1 MKPIVTT
8 AKEAILAIPK
18 GQRIFIGSGAAIPQV
33 LVDALTENKEH
44 FLDNEVVQI
53 LTLGT
58 AHFAKKGFEKYFRNN
73 NFFIGAN
80 VREAV
85 QEGRADFTP
94 MFLSEVPALL
104 KSRSFPIAAALVSVT
119 PPDKNGMCSLGVS
132 VDVVKSGLDSA
143 KLKIAQINTKMPR
156 TFGDSLIP
164 YKAFDYVVMADQD
177 IFELSASH
185 LEIDEVSAAI
195 GKNIAGMIKDG
206 DVLQTGIGSIPNA
219 VLKNLTNKN
228 DLGVHTEM
236 FPDGLAELLQNG
248 NITNKTKKVLHGR
261 CLTGFCMGTKKLY
274 DFVHENPLIQFY
286 PSEFTNDPFIIAQ
299 NDNMVSINSA
309 LQVDLT
315 GQVCADSIGHK
326 FYSGIGGQVDFIR
339 GASRSKGGKAILA
352 LPSTAKNG
360 TVSRI
365 VSGLLPGA
373 GVVTSRGDVRYVV
386 TEYGVAYLHGKS
398 IRQRALEL
406 IQISHPNFRDELLEF
421 VKNHKYVYFDQK
433 LLQSGISYPKVW
445 EEHGLF
451 ENKDCYFRPVKI
463 TDEKKLQDLFYSRF
477 SEEEEVF
484 ESDLPTAF
492 SRQTIQHF
500 VNVDYK
506 KEMAFCVFKHEE
518 FDSILVGYAHF
529 SAYEDVHD
537 GGQLVADMNFMVD
550 KKFRGRGIGKLLTQ
564 KLFDYAKTVNISKL
578 RATVSS
584 DNFSMIHILRNLGKL
599 TNDWKS
605 STAESLV
612 TFEYVIK

>member
-1 MKPIVTT
+1 MKPVVTS
-8 AKEAILAIPK
+8 AKEAVLAIPK

-53 LTLGT
+53 LTLGK
-58 AHFAKKGFEKYFRNN
+58 APFAQKGFEKHFRNN

-104 KSRSFPIAAALVSVT
+104 KSKSFPIAAALVSVT

-143 KLKIAQINTKMPR
+143 RIKIAQINTKMPR

-164 YKAFDYVVMADQD
+164 YKSFDYVVQAEQD
-177 IFELSASH
+177 IFELSESH
-185 LEIDEVSAAI
+185 LEIDADSEAI
-195 GKNIAGMIKDG
+195 GKHIAGMIKDG

-219 VLKNLTNKN
+219 VLKNLTKKN

-236 FPDGLAELLQNG
+236 FPDGLADLLKNG
-248 NITNKTKKVLHGR
+248 NITNKTKKILHGR

-339 GASRSKGGKAILA
+339 GASRSKGGRAILA

-360 TVSRI
+360 AVSRI
-365 VSGLLPGA
+365 VADLLPGA

-386 TEYGVAYLHGKS
+386 TEFGVAYLHGKTV
-398 IRQRALEL
+398 RQRALEL
-406 IQISHPNFRDELLEF
+406 IQIAHPKFRDELLEF
-421 VKNHKYVYFDQK
+421 VKNHKYVYFDQR
-433 LLQSGISYPKVW
+433 LLQRGANYPVDW
-445 EEHGLF
+445 ELHGLF
-451 ENKDCYFRPVKI
+451 ENKDCYLRPIKI

-477 SEEEEVF
+477 NDEEEVY
-484 ESDLPTAF
+484 ESDLPSAF
-492 SRQTIQHF
+492 SRQGIQHF
-500 VNVDYK
+500 VNLDYK
-506 KEMAFCVFKHEE
+506 KEMAFGVFRHAD
-518 FDSILVGYAHF
+518 FDSILVGFAYF
-529 SAYEDVHD
+529 SAFDDRSD
-537 GGQLVADMNFMVD
+537 GGEQVAEM
-550 KKFRGRGIGKLLTQ
+550 
-564 KLFDYAKTVNISKL
+564 
-578 RATVSS
+578 
-584 DNFSMIHILRNLGKL
+584 
-599 TNDWKS
+599 
-605 STAESLV
+605 
-612 TFEYVIK
+612 